1 MRLIFVVLFV
11 VVINAVFAQ
20 SDRGTITGTIA
31 DPAGAVVANA
41 PIEAR
46 NVGTGAVY
54 PVASTATGNYTLTQL
69 PAGNYEIS
77 VTVPG
82 FKKYTR
88 QGLTVQAAQ
97 TMRIDI
103 ALEVGSAS
111 ESVTV
116 VEATPL
122 LKTES
127 GELSHVVATERL
139 DSLPLMQTGAVAGSS
154 GIRNPYN
161 VVALMPGSYY
171 SPTGSV
177 GPTVRI
183 NGGVSNSET
192 VLIEGMD
199 ATNSLGQGASQQ
211 NQPGAD
217 SIQEW
222 AVQTSNYAAEFGQAG
237 NAIMNVTMR
246 SGTNQIHGSAY
257 EYYANEAFN
266 AGQPFT
272 NDGNG
277 HLVRTQQRRND
288 YGFTVGGPVRIP
300 KVYDGRNKTFF
311 FFNWEQYLISQNMLP
326 AAISVPTADYRLGNF
341 SAAKLKTVLGT
352 DPLGNSIFGNEV
364 YDPSTR
370 QTVKGQIVT
379 SPFLNNTIPP
389 TSFDSV
395 AKKVQALIPSPTN
408 PSLLVNN
415 YQQTYLSDRHTEVP
429 SVKIDQAIGSKDK
442 LSFFWNRTVT
452 RCLYCAGALG
462 LPQPIDGDIGTFIH
476 AHSERLN
483 WDHTLSPTLLLHLGA
498 GWSQNDLG
506 QPAAT
511 PDFDACGQLGL
522 CGPFDRPAT
531 FPVLAGLTNATS
543 GGVATLGQG
552 SHSDSIFEQSSGIAS
567 LTWVKNN
574 HTFKFGGELRN
585 QGDLAVSRS
594 NLNGTYTFSQAQT
607 ALPYVVQASPTAN
620 LAGNTIG
627 FPYASFLLGLVN
639 NAELHPSSD
648 ARLGKEQWGFF
659 AQDNWKI
666 TRKLTLDIGLRYD
679 YSTRFKEQYGRS
691 PDFSANVANPS
702 AGGHPGAVIYEATCN
717 CNFGKNYPLAF
728 GPRFGAAYQLAP
740 KTVLRAGF
748 GIAYTGTPQY
758 NLGGGAISAT
768 NPIGPSPNAGLPIMT
783 LSTGVPLTAQ
793 QIAWPN
799 FDVGRYP
806 VLNAPFGAGPAQ
818 TYDQNS
824 GRPARQY
831 QWSIGG
837 QREIVRNLVVEASYV
852 ANRGIWWTNN
862 TLVNYNYLSTALLS
876 SYGLSLNNPSDL
888 TILNA
893 TLSSPAAG
901 RFQNKLP
908 YSGFPVTSTVA
919 QSLRPFPQFNSGLT
933 GLASPLGNSWY
944 DSLQLKVTKRYSHG
958 LDFTYAFTWAKQLD
972 NFGGTPDIQNR
983 GLSKGLST
991 LDQPFVSGIGVNY
1004 TLQPWGKNR
1013 VLSFAVRDWQFG
1025 GFLQY
1030 ASGTPLAV
1038 PLVSSSPTLATLTFQ
1053 SATTQVQ
1060 NRVPG
1065 VPLFTQDLN
1074 CHCFD
1079 PNTTFVLNPAAWTN
1093 PAPGQFGSA
1102 TLYNDYRSQRRP
1114 VENLALGRLFRIR
1127 ENVSLSMRIEFTN
1140 VFNRTEF
1147 NSPTLAALTNPQA
1160 AQTRSATGQTTAGF
1174 GFINNTTVAV
1184 NPRQGQVVAKIQF

>member
-1 MRLIFVVLFV
+1 MQQLYIYVTAAEASTFDPIDTQFRQEYTGCRCGQGGIREAFMRLRLVVLLLV
-11 VVINAVFAQ
+11 ATIAMFAQ

-41 PIEAR
+41 TIEAR
-46 NVGTGAVY
+46 NVGTGSVF
-54 PVASTATGNYTLTQL
+54 PVASSATGNYTIAQL
-69 PAGNYEIS
+69 PSGNYEINVS
-77 VTVPG
+77 VPG

-97 TMRIDI
+97 TVRVDI
-103 ALEVGSAS
+103 ALEVGSAA

-116 VEATPL
+116 TEETPL

-127 GELSHVVATERL
+127 GDLSHVITTERL
-139 DSLPLMQTGAVAGSS
+139 DALPLMQTGAVAGSS

-246 SGTNQIHGSAY
+246 SGTNQYHGSAY

-277 HLVRTQQRRND
+277 HLIRTQQRRND
-288 YGFTVGGPVRIP
+288 YGYTIGGPVRIP
-300 KVYDGRNKTFF
+300 KVYDGRNKSFF
-311 FFNWEQYLISQNMLP
+311 FFNWEQYLISQKMLP
-326 AAISVPTADYRLGNF
+326 AAISVPTAAYRQGNF
-341 SAAKLKTVLGT
+341 LGALLPTKLGT
-352 DPLGNSIFGNEV
+352 DPLGNAIFGNQI
-364 YDPSTR
+364 YDPTTR
-370 QTVKGQIVT
+370 VTVGNQIVT
-379 SPFLNNTIPP
+379 SAYVNNTIP
-389 TSFDSV
+389 SSQFDPV
-395 AKKVQALIPSPTN
+395 AAKIQNLIPVPTN
-408 PSLLVNN
+408 SSLSVNN
-415 YQQTYLSDRHTEVP
+415 FQHTFLSDRHTEVP
-429 SVKIDQAIGSKDK
+429 SIKVDQSLGSKDK
-442 LSFFWNRTVT
+442 LSFFWNRTIT

-462 LPQPIDGDIGTFIH
+462 LPQPIDGDIGTYIH

-607 ALPYVVQASPTAN
+607 ALPYVVQASATAT
-620 LAGNTIG
+620 LQGNTIG

-639 NAELHPSSD
+639 NAEVHPSSD
-648 ARLGKEQWGFF
+648 ARLGKVQWGFY

-666 TRKLTLDIGLRYD
+666 TRKLTLDYGLRYD

-691 PDFSANVANPS
+691 PDFSAGVANPS
-702 AGGHPGAVIYEATCN
+702 AGGHLGAVIYENTCN
-717 CNFGKNYPLAF
+717 CNFGQNYPFAF
-728 GPRFGAAYQLAP
+728 GPRLGVAYQITS

-783 LSTGVPLTAQ
+783 LQEIFFWLSDYVLLLPSSLERKKAQMIEIIKNSRTMTEEQAKLKLLGVK
-793 QIAWPN
+793 
-799 FDVGRYP
+799 D
-806 VLNAPFGAGPAQ
+806 
-818 TYDQNS
+818 
-824 GRPARQY
+824 
-831 QWSIGG
+831 
-837 QREIVRNLVVEASYV
+837 
-852 ANRGIWWTNN
+852 
-862 TLVNYNYLSTALLS
+862 
-876 SYGLSLNNPSDL
+876 
-888 TILNA
+888 
-893 TLSSPAAG
+893 
-901 RFQNKLP
+901 
-908 YSGFPVTSTVA
+908 
-919 QSLRPFPQFNSGLT
+919 
-933 GLASPLGNSWY
+933 
-944 DSLQLKVTKRYSHG
+944 
-958 LDFTYAFTWAKQLD
+958 
-972 NFGGTPDIQNR
+972 
-983 GLSKGLST
+983 
-991 LDQPFVSGIGVNY
+991 
-1004 TLQPWGKNR
+1004 
-1013 VLSFAVRDWQFG
+1013 VRD
-1025 GFLQY
+1025 
-1030 ASGTPLAV
+1030 
-1038 PLVSSSPTLATLTFQ
+1038 
-1053 SATTQVQ
+1053 
-1060 NRVPG
+1060 
-1065 VPLFTQDLN
+1065 
-1074 CHCFD
+1074 
-1079 PNTTFVLNPAAWTN
+1079 
-1093 PAPGQFGSA
+1093 
-1102 TLYNDYRSQRRP
+1102 
-1114 VENLALGRLFRIR
+1114 
-1127 ENVSLSMRIEFTN
+1127 IEKMT
-1140 VFNRTEF
+1140 
-1147 NSPTLAALTNPQA
+1147 PQA
-1160 AQTRSATGQTTAGF
+1160 AYIADRKAVHEMDERMKITPEVLKRKHGDPEDQHPRPHSGRGGQDHPRRGAHPAG
-1174 GFINNTTVAV
+1174 
-1184 NPRQGQVVAKIQF
+1184 NPRCLHRGAAPHLRGSGQDGREEVVCRAGHAGAHHLAAENRGSAAAEGRTPKKAAK

>member
-1 MRLIFVVLFV
+1 MRFTCVFLYVFLF
-11 VVINAVFAQ
+11 AWGAFAQ

-41 PIEAR
+41 AVEAR
-46 NVGTGAVY
+46 NIDTGSLF
-54 PVASTATGNYTLTQL
+54 PVVSTSTGNYTVAGL

-77 VTVPG
+77 VTVSG
-82 FKKYTR
+82 FKKYVR

-97 TMRIDI
+97 TMRID
-103 ALEVGSAS
+103 ATLEVGNTSDS
-111 ESVTV
+111 ITVT
-116 VEATPL
+116 EAAPL

-127 GELSHVVATERL
+127 GEMSHTVTTDRI

-171 SPTGSV
+171 SPTAGV

-183 NGGVSNSET
+183 NGGVSNSEI

-222 AVQTSNYAAEFGQAG
+222 AVQTSNYSAEFGQAG

-246 SGTNQIHGSAY
+246 SGTNQFHGSAF
-257 EYYANEAFN
+257 EYYVNEDLS

-272 NDGNG
+272 NSGNG
-277 HLVRTQQRRND
+277 HLLRPQQRRND
-288 YGFTVGGPVRIP
+288 YGFTLGGPVLIP
-300 KVYDGRNKTFF
+300 KLYNGRSKTFF
-311 FFNWEQYLISQNMLP
+311 FFNWEQYLLSQSVLP
-326 AAISVPTADYRLGNF
+326 AAISVPTAAYRQGDF
-341 SAAKLKTVLGT
+341 SSALLKTQLGT
-352 DPLGNSIFGNEV
+352 DPLGRPIFGNEV
-364 YDPSTR
+364 YDPATR
-370 QTVKGQIVT
+370 QTVNGQVVTNPFPNNSIPVSRFDPVALKIQNLIPAAT
-379 SPFLNNTIPP
+379 SPG
-389 TSFDSV
+389 
-395 AKKVQALIPSPTN
+395 
-408 PSLLVNN
+408 LLVNN
-415 YQQTYLSDRHTEVP
+415 FQHTYLSNRHTEVP
-429 SVKIDQAIGSKDK
+429 SLKIDQALGSRDK
-442 LSFFWNRTVT
+442 LSFFWNRTIT

-462 LPQPIDGDIGTFIH
+462 LPQPVDGDIGTYIH

-483 WDHTLSPTLLLHLGA
+483 WDHTISPTLLLHAGA
-498 GWSQNDLG
+498 GWSFNDLG

-511 PDFDACGQLGL
+511 PDYDVCGQLGL

-531 FPVLAGLTNATS
+531 FPVLQGLTNATS

-594 NLNGTYTFSQAQT
+594 NLNGTYVFSQTET
-607 ALPYVVQASPTAN
+607 ALPYIVQASSTATV
-620 LAGNTIG
+620 AGNTIG
-627 FPYASFLLGLVN
+627 FPYASFLLGLVDTAN
-639 NAELHPSSD
+639 VHPSSD
-648 ARLGKEQWGFF
+648 ARLGKEQWGFY
-659 AQDNWKI
+659 AQDNWKV

-691 PDFSANVANPS
+691 PDFSANTANPS
-702 AGGHPGAVIYEATCN
+702 AGGHLGAVIYEATCS
-717 CNFGKNYPLAF
+717 CSFGKNYPLAF
-728 GPRFGAAYQLAP
+728 GPRFGAAYQIAP

-768 NPIGPSPNAGLPIMT
+768 TPIGPNATAGLPIMT

-799 FDVGRYP
+799 LDVGFYP
-806 VLNAPFGAGPAQ
+806 INSKVGAGPAQ

-831 QWSIGG
+831 QWSIGL

-862 TLVNYNYLSTALLS
+862 TLVNYNYLSNAILS
-876 SYGLSLNNPSDL
+876 ANGLSLNNPADL
-888 TILNA
+888 TILGA
-893 TLSSPAAG
+893 QVGSAAAG

-908 YSGFPVTSTVA
+908 FTGFPLTATVA
-919 QSLRPFPQFNSGLT
+919 QSLRPFPQFSSGLT

-944 DSLQLKVTKRYSHG
+944 DSLQVKVTKRFSHG

-972 NFGGTPDIQNR
+972 NFGGTPDVQNR
-983 GLSKGLST
+983 GLSKTLSA
-991 LDQPFVSGIGVNY
+991 LDQPFVSGLGVNY
-1004 TLQPWGKNR
+1004 TLPQWGKNR
-1013 VLSFAVRDWQFG
+1013 VLSIAVRDWTLG
-1025 GFLQY
+1025 GFFQY
-1030 ASGTPLAV
+1030 ASGTPILPPLANAN
-1038 PLVSSSPTLATLTFQ
+1038 PTLSTLVFQ
-1053 SATTQVQ
+1053 TTNVQ

-1065 VPLFTQDLN
+1065 VPLYTQDLN

-1079 PNTTFVLNPAAWTN
+1079 PNATFVLNPAAWAN
-1093 PAPGQFGSA
+1093 PAPGQFGSG
-1102 TLYNDYRSQRRP
+1102 TLYTDYRYQRRP
-1114 VENLALGRLFRIR
+1114 VENLSLGRMFRIR
-1127 ENVSLSMRIEFTN
+1127 EKTTLNIRAEFTN
-1140 VFNRTEF
+1140 LLNRTEV
-1147 NSPTLAALTNPQA
+1147 NNPTATNPQA
-1160 AQTRSATGQTTAGF
+1160 AQTRNAAGQATAGF
-1174 GFINNTTVAV
+1174 GFINNTTTAVA
-1184 NPRQGQVVAKIQF
+1184 PRQGQLVAQFRF

>member
-1 MRLIFVVLFV
+1 
-11 VVINAVFAQ
+11 VF
-20 SDRGTITGTIA
+20 
-31 DPAGAVVANA
+31 
-41 PIEAR
+41 
-46 NVGTGAVY
+46 
-54 PVASTATGNYTLTQL
+54 PVASSATGNYTIPQL
-69 PAGNYEIS
+69 PSGNYEIN
-77 VTVPG
+77 VIVPG

-97 TMRIDI
+97 TIRIDI
-103 ALEVGSAS
+103 ALEVGSAT

-116 VEATPL
+116 TEETPL

-127 GELSHVVATERL
+127 GDLSHVITTERM
-139 DSLPLMQTGAVAGSS
+139 DALPLMQTGAVAGSS

-246 SGTNQIHGSAY
+246 SGTNQYHGSAY
-257 EYYANEAFN
+257 EYYANEDFN
-266 AGQPFT
+266 AGVPFT
-272 NDGNG
+272 NSGNG
-277 HLVRTQQRRND
+277 HLLRPQQRRND
-288 YGFTVGGPVRIP
+288 YGATLGGPVWIP
-300 KVYDGRNKTFF
+300 KVYDGRNKSFF

-326 AAISVPTADYRLGNF
+326 AAISVPTAAYRLGNF
-341 SAAKLKTVLGT
+341 SGALLPAKLGT
-352 DPLGNSIFGNEV
+352 DPLGNAIFGNQV
-364 YDPSTR
+364 YDPASR
-370 QTVKGQIVT
+370 QTVGTQIVT
-379 SPFLNNTIPP
+379 SPYPNNTIP
-389 TSFDSV
+389 SAKLFDPV
-395 AKKVQALIPSPTN
+395 AVKIQNLIPGPTN
-408 PSLLVNN
+408 PSLSVNN
-415 YQQTYLSDRHTEVP
+415 YQQTFLSDRHTEVP
-429 SVKIDQAIGSKDK
+429 SLKVDQSIGSKDK

-462 LPQPIDGDIGTFIH
+462 LPQPIDGDIGTYIH

-585 QGDLAVSRS
+585 QGDLAISRS

-607 ALPYVVQASPTAN
+607 ALPYIVQASPTATV
-620 LAGNTIG
+620 AGQTIG

-639 NAELHPSSD
+639 NAEVHPSSD
-648 ARLGKEQWGFF
+648 ARLGKEQWGFY

-666 TRKLTLDIGLRYD
+666 TRKLTLDYGLRYD

-691 PDFSANVANPS
+691 PDFSANVVNPS
-702 AGGHPGAVIYEATCN
+702 AGGHPGAVIYENTCN
-717 CNFGKNYPLAF
+717 CNFGKNYPMAF
-728 GPRFGAAYQLAP
+728 GPRLGVAYQLAP

-783 LSTGVPLTAQ
+783 LQGGVPLTAQ
-793 QIAWPN
+793 QISWPN

-831 QWSIGG
+831 QWSIGL
-837 QREIVRNLVVEASYV
+837 QREVFRNFVVEASYV

-876 SYGLSLNNPSDL
+876 SYGLSLNNSADL
-888 TILNA
+888 TTLNA

-901 RFQNKLP
+901 KFQGKVP
-908 YSGFPVTSTVA
+908 YAGFPLTSTVA

-933 GLASPLGNSWY
+933 ALAAPLGNSWY
-944 DSLQLKVTKRYSHG
+944 DSLQVKATKRYSHG
-958 LDFTYAFTWAKQLD
+958 LDLTFAFTWAKQLD

-983 GLSKGLST
+983 GLSKTLST
-991 LDQPFVSGIGVNY
+991 LDQPFVTGIGFNY
-1004 TLQPWGKNR
+1004 TLQQWGKIKG
-1013 VLSFAVRDWQFG
+1013 LSYAVRDWTFG

-1038 PLVSSSPTLATLTFQ
+1038 PTANLSPTLATLVFQ
-1053 SATTQVQ
+1053 APALGNVGNPQ

-1102 TLYNDYRSQRRP
+1102 TSYNDYRSQRRP
-1114 VENLALGRLFRIR
+1114 VENLAVGRQFRIR
-1127 ENVSLSMRIEFTN
+1127 ERATLSIRMEFTN
-1140 VFNRTEF
+1140 VLNRTEF

-1160 AQTRSATGQTTAGF
+1160 ARTCLQPTGGSGSCQPGYQTQAGF
-1174 GFINNTTVAV
+1174 GFINNSTVAV
-1184 NPRQGQVVAKIQF
+1184 NPRQGQAVAQFRF

>member
-1 MRLIFVVLFV
+1 MRLRLVVL
-11 VVINAVFAQ
+11 ILTATIAGFAQ

-41 PIEAR
+41 AIEAR
-46 NVGTGAVY
+46 NVETGSVY
-54 PVASTATGNYTLTQL
+54 PVASSATGNYTIVQL
-69 PAGNYEIS
+69 PAGNYS
-77 VTVPG
+77 LTVTVPG
-82 FKKYTR
+82 FKRYLR
-88 QGLTVQAAQ
+88 QGLTVEAAQ
-97 TMRIDI
+97 TIRIDV
-103 ALEVGSAS
+103 ALEVGSAA
-111 ESVTV
+111 ESVTIT
-116 VEATPL
+116 EETPL

-127 GELSHVVATERL
+127 GDLSHVITTERL
-139 DSLPLMQTGAVAGSS
+139 DALPLMQTGAVAGSS

-222 AVQTSNYAAEFGQAG
+222 AVQTSNYSAEFGQAG

-246 SGTNQIHGSAY
+246 SGTNQYHGSAY
-257 EYYANEAFN
+257 EYYANEDFN

-272 NDGNG
+272 NSGNG
-277 HLVRTQQRRND
+277 HLLRPQQRRND
-288 YGFTVGGPVRIP
+288 YGATLGGPVLIP
-300 KVYDGRNKTFF
+300 KVYNGRNKSFF
-311 FFNWEQYLISQNMLP
+311 FFNWEQYLISQSMLP
-326 AAISVPTADYRLGNF
+326 AAISVPTAAYRQGNF
-341 SAAKLKTVLGT
+341 SSALLPTKLGT
-352 DPLGNSIFGNEV
+352 DPLGNSIFGNQI
-364 YDPSTR
+364 YDPSSR
-370 QTVKGQIVT
+370 QTVGTQIVT
-379 SPFLNNTIPP
+379 SPYVNNTIPIK
-389 TSFDSV
+389 SFDPV
-395 AKKVQALIPSPTN
+395 AVKIQNLIPAPTN
-408 PSLLVNN
+408 SSLLVNN

-429 SVKIDQAIGSKDK
+429 SLKIDQSLGSKDK
-442 LSFFWNRTVT
+442 LSFFWNRTIT

-462 LPQPIDGDIGTFIH
+462 LPQPIDGDIGTYIH

-511 PDFDACGQLGL
+511 PDYDACGQLGL

-531 FPVLAGLTNATS
+531 FPVLMGLTNATG

-567 LTWVKNN
+567 LTWVKDN

-607 ALPYVVQASPTAN
+607 ALPYVVQASATAT
-620 LAGNTIG
+620 LAGQTIG
-627 FPYASFLLGLVN
+627 FPYASFLLGQVN
-639 NAELHPSSD
+639 NAEVHPSSD
-648 ARLGKEQWGFF
+648 ARLGKEQWGFY

-666 TRKLTLDIGLRYD
+666 TRKLTLDYGLRYD

-691 PDFSANVANPS
+691 PDFSASVANPS
-702 AGGHPGAVIYEATCN
+702 AGGHPGAVIYENTCN
-717 CNFGKNYPLAF
+717 CDFGKNYPMAF
-728 GPRFGAAYQLAP
+728 GPRLGVAYQLAP

-768 NPIGPSPNAGLPIMT
+768 NPIGPSATAGLPIMT
-783 LSTGVPLTAQ
+783 LQGGVPLTAQ

-831 QWSIGG
+831 QWSVGL

-876 SYGLSLNNPSDL
+876 SYGLSLNNPADL
-888 TILNA
+888 TTLNA
-893 TLSSPAAG
+893 TLNSPAAG
-901 RFQNKLP
+901 KFQGKVP
-908 YSGFPVTSTVA
+908 YAGFPLTSTVA

-933 GLASPLGNSWY
+933 ALAAPLGNSWY
-944 DSLQLKVTKRYSHG
+944 DSLQVKATKRYSHG
-958 LDFTYAFTWAKQLD
+958 LDFTFAFTWAKQLD
-972 NFGGTPDIQNR
+972 NFAGTPDVQNR
-983 GLSKGLST
+983 GLSKTLSS
-991 LDQPFVSGIGVNY
+991 LDQPFVTGIGFNY
-1004 TLQPWGKNR
+1004 TLPPWGKNR
-1013 VLSFAVRDWQFG
+1013 ILSYAIHDWQLG

-1030 ASGTPLAV
+1030 ASGTPIAP
-1038 PLVSSSPTLATLTFQ
+1038 PLVSTSPTLATLAFQ

-1079 PNTTFVLNPAAWTN
+1079 PNATFVLNPAAWTN

-1102 TLYNDYRSQRRP
+1102 TVYNDYRTQRRP
-1114 VENLALGRLFRIR
+1114 VENLAIGRQFKIR
-1127 ENVSLSMRIEFTN
+1127 ERATLSVRMEFTN
-1140 VFNRTEF
+1140 VLNRTEV
-1147 NSPTLAALTNPQA
+1147 NNPTSTNAQA
-1160 AQTRSATGQTTAGF
+1160 AQTKTAAGQTTAGF

-1184 NPRQGQVVAKIQF
+1184 NPRQGQAVAQFRF